1 VALRRFGVL
10 VLSCALVLASTSVQV
25 TAAVV
30 GTQQALTLEARE
42 QRVAAV
48 QAQLSRDDVRAAIVG
63 LGVDPAEAVQ
73 RVASLS
79 DAELAEVAGHLDT
92 LPAGGGA
99 LGIIG
104 AVFLILLLL
113 EVIGVID
120 VFKKV

>member
-1 VALRRFGVL
+1 MALRRFGVL